1 MRRLTEE
8 ISVGELMRMREQGM
22 SNKEIAKQLDVTTG
36 TIYRYIGAQPSR
48 RWGRENRAGH
58 TAQELTDTAPKQE
71 PLSVVNQVTYLEGVV
86 SLFTV
91 DLQSG
96 IVLLQVKGTE
106 DCITVSFEQWES
118 FSLEIQAIQRQLSR
132 SKMTEEANKA

>member
-8 ISVGELMRMREQGM
+8 VSVDELMRMREQGM
-22 SNKEIAKQLDVTTG
+22 SNKEIAEQLDVTAG
-36 TIYRYIGAQPSR
+36 TVYRYIGAQPSR
-48 RWGRENRAGH
+48 RWGRNNRAGQ
-58 TAQELTDTAPKQE
+58 TVQELTDTATKQD

-91 DLQSG
+91 DLQSR

-118 FSLEIQAIQRQLSR
+118 FSLEIQAIQQQLNR
-132 SKMTEEANKA
+132 SKITLEARKA